1 MEEASAMT
9 GAITVLAALSDNQNA
24 WAITLGVAVVVL
36 LVVIALLETLRRTV
50 KTLGDD
56 LWQTWVNGKAVV
68 KNTATTYQLK
78 NTRDSGNELVEELRN
93 HQ

>member
-1 MEEASAMT
+1 MT
-9 GAITVLAALSDNQNA
+9 GAITVVATLSDNQNA

-56 LWQTWVNGKAVV
+56 LWHTWVNGKAVV

>member
-1 MEEASAMT
+1 MSAVSVVAT
-9 GAITVLAALSDNQNA
+9 LSDNQNA

-56 LWQTWVNGKAVV
+56 LWETWVSGKAVV
-68 KNTATTYQLK
+68 KNTATTYNLK
-78 NTRDSGNELVEELRN
+78 NTRDSANELVKELGN
-93 HQ
+93 HG